1 MKNFERLFNELN
13 GIQNEIELMK
23 REMLDQPV
31 DGNAYEALRRVS
43 TALNEAED
51 LLIQAEDG
59 RIDQKM
65 EEAWGK
71 DHAKRYESVMNI
83 AVSVRHD
90 KVNGDDLPISYIR
103 SKAYRRLAD
112 AIQDGGY
119 LMCFGLED
127 TVDIHNLK
135 KLEKENAE

>member
-59 RIDQKM
+59 SVDEKM
-65 EEAWGK
+65 EEAG
-71 DHAKRYESVMNI
+71 AKNTS
-83 AVSVRHD
+83 
-90 KVNGDDLPISYIR
+90 
-103 SKAYRRLAD
+103 
-112 AIQDGGY
+112 
-119 LMCFGLED
+119 
-127 TVDIHNLK
+127 
-135 KLEKENAE
+135 

>member
-59 RIDQKM
+59 SVDEKM
-65 EEAWGK
+65 EEAWGNE
-71 DHAKRYESVMNI
+71 HSKRYDSVINV

-90 KVNGDDLPISYIR
+90 KLIGDDLPISYIR
-103 SKAYRRLAD
+103 SKVYKRLAD

-127 TVDIHNLK
+127 TIDTHK
-135 KLEKENAE
+135 EKENAE

>member
-1 MKNFERLFNELN
+1 
-13 GIQNEIELMK
+13 MK

-59 RIDQKM
+59 SVDEKM

-71 DHAKRYESVMNI
+71 EYSKRYDSVMNVSI
-83 AVSVRHD
+83 AVRH
-90 KVNGDDLPISYIR
+90 NELRR
-103 SKAYRRLAD
+103 S
-112 AIQDGGY
+112 Q
-119 LMCFGLED
+119 
-127 TVDIHNLK
+127 
-135 KLEKENAE
+135 

>member
-59 RIDQKM
+59 KVDEKM

-71 DHAKRYESVMNI
+71 EYSKRYDSVINV

-90 KVNGDDLPISYIR
+90 KLNGDDLPISYIR
-103 SKAYRRLAD
+103 SKVYKRLAD

-127 TVDIHNLK
+127 TIDTHK
-135 KLEKENAE
+135 EKENAE

>member
-59 RIDQKM
+59 SVDEKM

-71 DHAKRYESVMNI
+71 EYSKRYDSVMNVSI
-83 AVSVRHD
+83 AVRHNEL
-90 KVNGDDLPISYIR
+90 NGDDLPVSYIR
-103 SKAYRRLAD
+103 SKVYKRLAD

-127 TVDIHNLK
+127 TIDTHK
-135 KLEKENAE
+135 EKENAE

>member
-59 RIDQKM
+59 SVDEKM
-65 EEAWGK
+65 EEAWGNEYS
-71 DHAKRYESVMNI
+71 KRYDSVINV

-90 KVNGDDLPISYIR
+90 KLNGDDLPISYIR
-103 SKAYRRLAD
+103 SKVYKRLAD

-127 TVDIHNLK
+127 TIDTHK
-135 KLEKENAE
+135 EKENAE